1 MIERLLPA
9 YVSCAAT
16 REVSVA
22 YGNLFP
28 EEEELIATAVPKR
41 RNDFATARACAR
53 RAMGRLGLEPVAV
66 LHGKRGM
73 PLWPEGIVGS
83 LTHCEGYRAAALAR
97 AGDVLSLGIDAE
109 PHAPLP
115 DGVAELVV
123 LPSERERFAAAGG
136 EAGDIHWD
144 RLLFSAKESV
154 FKTWYPLTLTE
165 LDFEEADLTFH
176 REAPEGREGREG
188 ERAGVGSSGRAV
200 EGTFSARLLRTDPAV
215 PPVLE
220 GRWRIEDGIV
230 ATALLLRADQREAGA
245 PQSP

>member
-22 YGNLFP
+22 DGQLFP
-28 EEEELIATAVPKR
+28 EEEELVARAVPKR

-73 PLWPEGIVGS
+73 PLWPEGVVGS

-115 DGVAELVV
+115 DGVAEMVV
-123 LPSERERFAAAGG
+123 LPSERERFAAGG
-136 EAGDIHWD
+136 EAGQIHWD

-176 REAPEGREGREG
+176 QESREDGR
-188 ERAGVGSSGRAV
+188 VGGGPTGRAV

-230 ATALLLRADQREAGA
+230 ATVLLLRPDREEAGG
-245 PQSP
+245 PSQGP

>member
-9 YVSCAAT
+9 HVSCAAT
-16 REVSVA
+16 REATVA
-22 YGNLFP
+22 DGNLFP
-28 EEEELIATAVPKR
+28 EEEELIARSVPKR

-53 RAMGRLGLEPVAV
+53 RAMGKLGLEPVAV

-97 AGDVLSLGIDAE
+97 AEDVLSLGIDAE

-136 EAGDIHWD
+136 EAGGIHWD

-176 REAPEGREGREG
+176 RESRDG
-188 ERAGVGSSGRAV
+188 ERAAGGPESPPA

-230 ATALLLRADQREAGA
+230 ATALLLRSDRREGDA
-245 PQSP
+245 PQSL

>member
-22 YGNLFP
+22 DGNLFP

-123 LPSERERFAAAGG
+123 LPRSGNGSRRRVARRATSTGTG
-136 EAGDIHWD
+136 CC
-144 RLLFSAKESV
+144 SA
-154 FKTWYPLTLTE
+154 P
-165 LDFEEADLTFH
+165 
-176 REAPEGREGREG
+176 R
-188 ERAGVGSSGRAV
+188 RASSRPGIRSPSPSW
-200 EGTFSARLLRTDPAV
+200 TSRR
-215 PPVLE
+215 
-220 GRWRIEDGIV
+220 RI
-230 ATALLLRADQREAGA
+230 
-245 PQSP
+245 

>member
-16 REVSVA
+16 REESVPD
-22 YGNLFP
+22 GTLFP
-28 EEEELIATAVPKR
+28 EEEALVARSVPKR

-53 RAMGRLGLEPVAV
+53 RAMGLLGLEPVAV

-83 LTHCEGYRAAALAR
+83 LTHCDGYRAAALAR
-97 AGDVLSLGIDAE
+97 DADVLSLGVDAE

-115 DGVAELVV
+115 EGVGELVV
-123 LPSERERFAAAGG
+123 RPSERERFAGPPGG
-136 EAGDIHWD
+136 EAGAAGAIHWD

-165 LDFEEADLTFH
+165 LDFDEADLTFH
-176 REAPEGREGREG
+176 RDDGGA
-188 ERAGVGSSGRAV
+188 AF
-200 EGTFSARLLRTDPAV
+200 GTFTARLLRTDPAL
-215 PPVLE
+215 PPVLD
-220 GRWRIEDGIV
+220 GKWRVEDGIV
-230 ATALLLRADQREAGA
+230 ATAVLLRPDWRD
-245 PQSP
+245 S

>member
-1 MIERLLPA
+1 MIDSLLPA

-16 REVSVA
+16 REESVPD
-22 YGNLFP
+22 GTLFP
-28 EEEELIATAVPKR
+28 EEEALIARSVPKR

-83 LTHCEGYRAAALAR
+83 LTHCDGYRAAALAR
-97 AGDVLSLGIDAE
+97 DADVLSLGVDAE

-115 DGVAELVV
+115 EGVGELVV
-123 LPSERERFAAAGG
+123 RPSERERFAGPPAG
-136 EAGDIHWD
+136 EAGAIHWD

-165 LDFEEADLTFH
+165 LDFDEADLTFH
-176 REAPEGREGREG
+176 REDDDGAA
-188 ERAGVGSSGRAV
+188 AG
-200 EGTFSARLLRTDPAV
+200 GTFTARLLRTDPAL
-215 PPVLE
+215 PPVLD
-220 GRWRIEDGIV
+220 GRWRVEDGIV
-230 ATALLLRADQREAGA
+230 ATAVLLRPDWRD
-245 PQSP
+245 S

>member
-16 REVSVA
+16 REVTVA
-22 YGNLFP
+22 DGNLFP
-28 EEEELIATAVPKR
+28 EEEELIARAVPKR
-41 RNDFATARACAR
+41 RSDFATARACAR
-53 RAMGRLGLEPVAV
+53 RAMGKLGLEPVAV

-176 REAPEGREGREG
+176 RESREDREGDRAGVRPEGR
-188 ERAGVGSSGRAV
+188 AVG
-200 EGTFSARLLRTDPAV
+200 GTFSARLLRTDPAV

-230 ATALLLRADQREAGA
+230 ATALLLRPDRQEGAA